1 MVYLIEMVRAWEG
14 SDDRQGGFRM
24 FMQQDWLMR
33 QIEMMTAAIA
43 RLLLGK
49 ELDESGMG
57 AAFGQE
63 RSDELDRKLIAL
75 LRDGRLGEAEDL
87 LFFQLDEVGAD
98 RGILAA
104 AIDFYQR
111 ANELTDDELEARG
124 FSRSELWEGLGEV
137 VERCGLSIPGFWD
150 ER

>member
-1 MVYLIEMVRAWEG
+1 
-14 SDDRQGGFRM
+14 
-24 FMQQDWLMR
+24 MQQDWLMR

-49 ELDESGMG
+49 EPDESGMD

-75 LRDGRLGEAEDL
+75 LHDGRL
-87 LFFQLDEVGAD
+87 
-98 RGILAA
+98 

-111 ANELTDDELEARG
+111 VNELTDDELEAQG

>member
-1 MVYLIEMVRAWEG
+1 
-14 SDDRQGGFRM
+14 
-24 FMQQDWLMR
+24 MR

-49 ELDESGMG
+49 EPDESGMD
-57 AAFGQE
+57 AAFVQE

-87 LFFQLDEVGAD
+87 LFFQLDEMGAD

-111 ANELTDDELEARG
+111 ANELTDDELEAQG